1 MMRTTSTK
9 CEAGSSRA
17 LIAQIVTGTLF
28 IAGVAA
34 LVWIVSHHTKS
45 TPDPQAEIDR
55 RINDLEDSLSRL
67 QDVFG
72 HALRS

>member
-1 MMRTTSTK
+1 
-9 CEAGSSRA
+9 
-17 LIAQIVTGTLF
+17 VTGTLF

-67 QDVFG
+67 QDVFV